1 MWIARSK
8 TNQAVGQILGSSPR
22 TINKHL
28 EHIFEKLGVA
38 TRAAAVAVA
47 LERMRNRS
55 MSLPTEI
62 NSSAS

>member
-8 TNQAVGQILGSSPR
+8 TNQAVDQILDSSPHA
-22 TINKHL
+22 INKHL

-62 NSSAS
+62 NRSAS

>member
-8 TNQAVGQILGSSPR
+8 TNQAVDQILGSSPHA
-22 TINKHL
+22 INKHL

-38 TRAAAVAVA
+38 IRAAAVA

-62 NSSAS
+62 NRSAS